1 MNSETPRQYLIG
13 ALCISLLV
21 HVVLLLCLIY
31 WGHLKLK
38 TTDAP
43 RLNVQ
48 FLSAIDAPKKDSTES
63 AKTPISTDSKEPEGG
78 EVVGSTHVS
87 SGWGTQREQKYK
99 IATEQNSQMQSR
111 IGYERMQREGNVN
124 LSIANIMG
132 TLQQQN
138 IKVSCDLR
146 LSEDLLKAKISCLPS
161 SIEGYIQSLLGSSN
175 LRWEK
180 DERTLKPICI
190 PINSMGGIRVACQ

>member
-1 MNSETPRQYLIG
+1 MRPKRT
-13 ALCISLLV
+13 
-21 HVVLLLCLIY
+21 
-31 WGHLKLK
+31 
-38 TTDAP
+38 
-43 RLNVQ
+43 VQ
-48 FLSAIDAPKKDSTES
+48 SQRKHQSQPTPKKPES
-63 AKTPISTDSKEPEGG
+63 GDAVD
-78 EVVGSTHVS
+78 STHVS
-87 SGWGTQREQKYK
+87 SGWGTQREQKNK
-99 IATEQNSQMQSR
+99 IATEQNSQLQSR

-180 DERTLKPICI
+180 DEQTLKTICI
-190 PINSMGGIRVACQ
+190 PINSMGGTRVACQ